1 MRHFLLVSICTFS
14 LNFVFAQKDTSKPG
28 QPDSATMEAMRAQY
42 IENAAILNPRLR
54 QFYVVHEE
62 QGTSDMTSK
71 LKDGTEVSSG
81 KLRIERTRV
90 NMNMPILQRGK
101 STLIANFGFVNQIF
115 HVGTN
120 LPNGSIE
127 NTTKSMQMLNAGLTF
142 ATQQK
147 LFGKDLTI
155 IGMANGMFTGSF
167 DKAQLTAIAMA
178 NLTLKRT
185 ATTQMSVG
193 VAFLYDPS
201 SPSPFLPTFSYYH
214 KFTDAKLDFMLDL
227 PYRLAV
233 RREFSKKFSLA
244 FSNDMIGYNSFF
256 DQDNLTPSNNQ
267 KLVFSYLEIKSG
279 LLAEYRLSKKAFISL
294 SSGINTPLK
303 SRILEKYS
311 KPNDYLIKNNLHVVP
326 YVQIGFSMLPF
337 WKGLNL

>member
-1 MRHFLLVSICTFS
+1 MRHFFLASMCILS
-14 LNFVFAQKDTSKPG
+14 LSNVFGQKDTTKPSK
-28 QPDSATMEAMRAQY
+28 PDSATMAAMRAQY

-54 QFYVVHEE
+54 QFFIAHEE
-62 QGTSDMTSK
+62 QGTSDMTSH
-71 LKDGTEVSSG
+71 LKDGTEASSG

-90 NMNMPILQRGK
+90 NMNMPILQRGNN
-101 STLIANFGFVNQIF
+101 TLISSYGFVNQIF

-120 LPNGSIE
+120 LPDGSLTT
-127 NTTKSMQMLNAGLTF
+127 TTKSMQMFTAGLTY

-155 IGMANGMFTGSF
+155 IGMANGLFTGSF
-167 DKAQLTAIAMA
+167 DKAQLTAMA
-178 NLTLKRT
+178 LASLTLKRT

-193 VAFLYDPS
+193 AAFLYDPS
-201 SPSPFLPTFSYYH
+201 SLSPFLPTFSYYH

-233 RREFSKKFSLA
+233 RRQFSSKFSLA

-256 DQDNLTPSNNQ
+256 DQESLTPGYNQ

-279 LLAEYRLSKKAFISL
+279 LLAEYRLSKKAFLSL
-294 SSGINTPLK
+294 SSGINMPLK

-311 KPNDYLIKNNLHVVP
+311 KPNDYLIKNNLHPVP
-326 YVQIGFSMLPF
+326 YIQVAFSMLPF